1 MSLKKTLSIV
11 IFAVLAVIVV
21 FVLYLAFF
29 KTDSNTVAPL
39 NSPTV
44 SKSRILPLGKN
55 MDLSK
60 IKKYNS
66 DGKMF
71 SYPLVQPTDVGPS
84 LSEIVKAPTNE

>member
-44 SKSRILPLGKN
+44 SKSRILPLG
-55 MDLSK
+55 
-60 IKKYNS
+60 
-66 DGKMF
+66 
-71 SYPLVQPTDVGPS
+71 
-84 LSEIVKAPTNE
+84 